1 MGKKIIFLGSIVSFV
16 ILLVVSF
23 TSVVGYQTVTSS
35 LKDSPLFTVRTKRAI
50 NEEPESIFIYN
61 YFKTFKPLIIPFPM
75 RDDTFFRIKEV
86 AETLRTMSDKEFE
99 RLLLFIDLHSIEI
112 DEINEKNKKDIIS
125 TLNIL
130 RNTNSMQ
137 LVNAIARDD
146 QSNGICTPSLAV
158 FFLCLLF
165 ATFIN
170 ILQNIVSILL
180 AIFGL
185 DRSQFQE
192 L

>member
-75 RDDTFFRIKEV
+75 RDEYIAAIETAGFSQVNVLGETVFPIEFMDNDPNIAKIAKDSGITPEKLTEV
-86 AETLRTMSDKEFE
+86 AESVVSLKVSASK
-99 RLLLFIDLHSIEI
+99 
-112 DEINEKNKKDIIS
+112 NE
-125 TLNIL
+125 
-130 RNTNSMQ
+130 
-137 LVNAIARDD
+137 
-146 QSNGICTPSLAV
+146 
-158 FFLCLLF
+158 
-165 ATFIN
+165 
-170 ILQNIVSILL
+170 
-180 AIFGL
+180 
-185 DRSQFQE
+185 
-192 L
+192 